1 MSTPELR
8 TVVLRQY
15 PVRLGVAAK
24 QHNDELL
31 REFTIIAAG
40 RADGTAQDELPSR
53 LVAVMDVI
61 RRQYGAGLEERDA
74 RLFAALS
81 AGVEEIDVE
90 QRLPAAAAGA
100 AQALGAI
107 LAETDDFCRQ
117 GRHLLT
123 LETPPDVLQYRH
135 WYLSEVVTQLEGGP
149 ATPWPVFRAHA
160 AEPVRAE

>member
-24 QHNDELL
+24 QHNDELV

-40 RADGTAQDELPSR
+40 LTDRTAQDALPSR
-53 LVAVMDVI
+53 LTAVMDVI
-61 RRQYGAGLEERDA
+61 RRQYGAPLEERDA
-74 RLFAALS
+74 RLFAALD

-90 QRLPAAAAGA
+90 QKLPPAAAGA

-107 LAETDDFCRQ
+107 LDEADEFCRQ

-123 LETPPDVLQYRH
+123 LETPPDVLQYRR
-135 WYLSEVVTQLEGGP
+135 WYLSEVVTQLEGGA
-149 ATPWPVFRAHA
+149 ATPWPVFSARVAQ
-160 AEPVRAE
+160 PVQAK